1 MAAHPAYPPGTVPS
15 WPGDGIL
22 AGVRTWRIRCF
33 WRWQAWRLR
42 KAHNHEGGHGVAL
55 YDSVHALDQLGYADD
70 FCLLHRQ
77 LLRESLL
84 LGLDAPVAFSRRLAR
99 ELHGHCV
106 MALLGGPDG
115 SPVGYAWARCGS
127 LAEAL
132 QHYQQVQALG
142 HLRSDDWIEFERR
155 AAALTGD
162 RVVLAIN
169 GIGLA
174 SRYRKGFAPL
184 KQLLRPLLELAARNG
199 ATRAVWWAPRGSA
212 LHAMSLGF
220 GARTMLETSRIVG
233 FVLADTRPLTRVFAA
248 LPASSIADLLGR
260 VAPARPPMR
269 PPARKP
275 PQLRAVPKACRGGE
289 AAA

>member
-1 MAAHPAYPPGTVPS
+1 MAAHPAYPASTISTVPV
-15 WPGDGIL
+15 DGIL
-22 AGVRTWRIRCF
+22 TGVRTWRIRCF

-42 KAHNHEGGHGVAL
+42 KAHSHEGSHCVAL
-55 YDSVHALDQLGYADD
+55 YDSVQALERLGYADD
-70 FCLLHRQ
+70 FRLLHRQ

-84 LGLDAPVAFSRRLAR
+84 LGLDSPAAFSRRLAR
-99 ELHGHCV
+99 ELHGQCV
-106 MALLGGPDG
+106 MALLGAPDG

-142 HLRSDDWIEFERR
+142 HLRSDDWIEFERC
-155 AAALTGD
+155 AAALIGD
-162 RVVLAIN
+162 AAVLAIN

-199 ATRAVWWAPRGSA
+199 ATRAVWWALRGSA

-233 FVLADTRPLTRVFAA
+233 FVLADTHPLTRVFAA
-248 LPASSIADLLGR
+248 LPASGIADLLGR
-260 VAPARPPMR
+260 VAPARR
-269 PPARKP
+269 PAGAPERKP
-275 PQLRAVPKACRGGE
+275 PQLRAVPKARNGD
-289 AAA
+289 AAAA

>member
-1 MAAHPAYPPGTVPS
+1 MAAHPVSPSGAVPTVAF
-15 WPGDGIL
+15 DG
-22 AGVRTWRIRCF
+22 APTRASAWRIRWF

-42 KAHNHEGGHGVAL
+42 KARSHEASHGVAL
-55 YDSVHALDQLGYADD
+55 YDSAHALDQFAYVDD

-84 LGLDAPVAFSRRLAR
+84 PGLDTPVAFSRRLAR

-106 MALLGGPDG
+106 MAVLGAPDG

-127 LAEAL
+127 LADAL

-155 AAALTGD
+155 AAALAGD
-162 RVVLAIN
+162 AVVLAIN

-174 SRYRKGFAPL
+174 SPYRKGFAPL
-184 KQLLRPLLELAARNG
+184 KQLLKPLLELAACNG
-199 ATRAVWWAPRGSA
+199 ATCAVWWAPRGSA

-220 GARTMLETSRIVG
+220 GAHTMLETSRIVG

-248 LPASSIADLLGR
+248 LPASGIADLLGR
-260 VAPARPPMR
+260 IAPARPPARNPPRLRVIPKPR
-269 PPARKP
+269 P
-275 PQLRAVPKACRGGE
+275 GGE